1 MNDSEKAWV
10 RKYVESGN
18 RLVITGEDATHV
30 GGAAGV
36 VRFGKCPGKD
46 YYAALE
52 KSVADTT
59 PDLEHEFVE
68 SLKAETPVRVAASH
82 MVATSIARV
91 DGKAHVFF
99 ANFAGL
105 QGGVNPVQTPQ
116 VGVEVTVTGVET
128 GHGFFLPFLGEVE
141 PVAGVAGDGGMVYK
155 LPAIEKGAVFWVRA
169 VGEKGKERRKS
180 SYARPD
186 GRMGPSP
193 HRAPLAGSISET
205 KGVPLRMT
213 RDWGGDCT

>member
-1 MNDSEKAWV
+1 
-10 RKYVESGN
+10 
-18 RLVITGEDATHV
+18 V

-155 LPAIEKGAVFWVRA
+155 LPAIEKGAVFWY
-169 VGEKGKERRKS
+169 E
-180 SYARPD
+180 P
-186 GRMGPSP
+186 
-193 HRAPLAGSISET
+193 
-205 KGVPLRMT
+205 
-213 RDWGGDCT
+213 